1 MSKQCGY
8 CVYMDTM
15 KEQEGKFWC
24 EKHSKWNF
32 ANSTEAENCYR
43 YCERFRKDMYL
54 GDAAIKASKGYQDS
68 HSSYKSEGC
77 YITTVTVNILGL
89 SDNCEELDT
98 LRKFR
103 KNYLQKLPSC
113 KDLLIKYDAIGP
125 ILAKS
130 ISKDDNAFDV
140 ALDLFNIY
148 IRGAV
153 SYIKAGKYKE
163 AIVLYSEMTNN
174 LMRKY
179 LSSYMI
185 PDGVRENYD
194 MENAGHGKITMK

>member
-8 CVYMDTM
+8 CVYLDTTR
-15 KEQEGKFWC
+15 EQEGRFKC
-24 EKHSKWNF
+24 EKQSKWNF
-32 ANSTEAENCYR
+32 ANSTEAENCYK
-43 YCERFRKDMYL
+43 YCERFRRDMYL
-54 GDAAIKASKGYQDS
+54 GDAAIKASKSYQDS
-68 HSSYKSEGC
+68 HREYQGTGC

-89 SDNCEELDT
+89 EDDCEELNV

-103 KNYLQKLPSC
+103 RDYLQKLTSC
-113 KDLLIKYDAIGP
+113 KDILIKYDALGP
-125 ILAKS
+125 ALAKAIVADENS
-130 ISKDDNAFDV
+130 FDV

-148 IRGAV
+148 IKGAV

-174 LMRKY
+174 LMKKY